1 MELKPINR
9 CGYRNCNKV
18 LIDMKSNAKYCCRT
32 HKDYEKT
39 YNKRDLKDLK
49 DQKAQINQMIQEVES
64 LNGLKDSGILRLFEL
79 IHGREK

>member
-1 MELKPINR
+1 MELKPIVR

-18 LIDMKSNAKYCCRT
+18 LIDMKPNAKYCSRL

-49 DQKAQINQMIQEVES
+49 AQKAQINQMIQQVES
-64 LNGLKDSGILRLFEL
+64 LNSLKDSGVLILFNL
-79 IHGREK
+79 INGK